1 MFEKELSTSEEDAS
15 RRQKELRAK
24 RWAFLR
30 RPNGFY
36 DLIRFFFE
44 PPNKLIAPYVKRGMV
59 VADLACARGYY
70 TFPLADL
77 VGPEGKVYA
86 VDLGENCIQGIQA
99 KAKKNG
105 YENIEAIATSAA
117 DLKAIPDRSVDFV
130 FANGLL
136 CSMENDRPKAVEE
149 IRRVLRSDGKAF
161 ISLGARPPWGLVDAA
176 EWEEILAGFDVE
188 DGGSYQQLWA
198 LVRPKLE
205 SE

>member
-1 MFEKELSTSEEDAS
+1 MLEKELLTSKEDAS
-15 RRQKELRAK
+15 RRQKELHAK

-59 VADLACARGYY
+59 VVDLACARGYF

-77 VGPEGKVYA
+77 VGTEGKIYA
-86 VDLGENCIQGIQA
+86 IDLGEDCIQRIQA
-99 KAKKNG
+99 KAKKKG
-105 YENIEAIATSAA
+105 YENIDAISTSAA
-117 DLKAIPDRSVDFV
+117 DLGAIPDKSVDFV

-136 CSMENDRPKAVEE
+136 CSMENDRPNAVEE
-149 IRRVLRSDGKAF
+149 IKRVLNPNGKAYL
-161 ISLGARPPWGLVDAA
+161 SLGMRPPWGLVDAA

-198 LVRPKLE
+198 LVRLKEE
-205 SE
+205 SD

>member
-1 MFEKELSTSEEDAS
+1 MVEKEFLKSEEDAS
-15 RRQKELRAK
+15 IKQRELHAT

-30 RPNGFY
+30 RPNGIF
-36 DLIRFFFE
+36 DLIRSFFE
-44 PPNKLIAPYVKRGMV
+44 HPNKLIAPYVTRGMV

-70 TFPLADL
+70 TFPLVDL

-86 VDLGENCIQGIQA
+86 IDLGEDCIHRIQA

-117 DLKAIPDRSVDFV
+117 DLSVIPDKSVDFV

-149 IRRVLRSDGKAF
+149 IKRVLKPNGKAF

-198 LVRPKLE
+198 LVRLKEE